1 MSKGSN
7 LSSDISI
14 RMNKVAGEKNDS
26 YSTVTFK
33 VNKYLPNSE
42 SVSDSTVRRFLLGE
56 SKPTAVFV
64 EAFCNAYDVSERY
77 ILGADSVFAENGEL
91 TPEIILYN
99 LVLVL
104 KQCEFA
110 FDKNEDSTK
119 GMLITNNKGLID
131 FLSMIFSLS
140 NYNNLRPVDI
150 SRISEVIRLKLY
162 NNKIVT
168 SDEYYDLHG
177 KAFVAFN
184 TDELSLKFKGTEI
197 YKIERQ
203 VFKDKCISYWDE
215 CSDEKKD
222 ELIKSNYVYGCLED
236 ELELSDLDL

>member
-168 SDEYYDLHG
+168 SDE
-177 KAFVAFN
+177 
-184 TDELSLKFKGTEI
+184 LSLKFKGTEI